1 MMPAEEESAMPVS
14 IGAVLEAGFVEIHTT
29 FESRQEAAACAE
41 RLVAGRLA
49 ACVQLDGPVT
59 STYRWQAAVETAEE
73 WRCSCKTTLGRR
85 DACIEA
91 ILAGHPYQTPQLTVV
106 PVAATAAYA
115 AWVRDSVEAL

>member
-1 MMPAEEESAMPVS
+1 MAASVGTE
-14 IGAVLEAGFVEIHTT
+14 LEAGIVEIRTT
-29 FESRQEAAACAE
+29 FGSLSEASACAE

-49 ACVQLDGPVT
+49 ACVQIDGPVT

-73 WRCSCKTTLGRR
+73 WRCTGKTTLERR

-91 ILAGHPYQTPQLTVV
+91 IVDGHPYQTPQVTAV

-115 AWVRDSVEAL
+115 AWVRESVEDS